1 MITLSISLLS
11 TSLSYADNNKLT
23 EEQMNKIDK
32 IIRDLGAQGKL
43 SYPLR
48 PEIEQRLKQELSKDE
63 YELLIFGVKLHVPI
77 YPIEIEGKILDKDD
91 NLFTDEAT
99 LTISVYHEHTEKIK
113 GGHFRYDDLPKARGV
128 GIEVSKEG
136 YYGDRT
142 GVGISF
148 EKGTGKIIVKDIIL
162 HLIEKGDPV
171 DLEWTEDAEIEYYPE
186 EQEPYGWSFKRRWQF
201 PADNYD
207 VLMVLRVNEDGD
219 LELSM
224 KEGGGF
230 IPAKRYK
237 HFESQPDEKAFTK
250 FEWMPYAP
258 ELGYEQTITPGGYFY
273 FRTPDGKYGKM
284 RFKAYNIYTDSTG
297 KEKAFVRFTYYLNP
311 TGGRNLELKERI
323 RKHPWDPKSREW
335 WED

>member
-1 MITLSISLLS
+1 
-11 TSLSYADNNKLT
+11 LT
-23 EEQMNKIDK
+23 DEEATELREATKYLEK
-32 IIRDLGAQGKL
+32 QGKL
-43 SYPLR
+43 GYPLDKAT
-48 PEIEQRLKQELSKDE
+48 EQKLRNQLSKDAFATLE
-63 YELLIFGVKLHVPI
+63 FLLKDIEARKK
-77 YPIEIEGKILDKDD
+77 PIEIEGKILDKDG

-99 LTISVYHEHTEKIK
+99 LIAEVYLVKYTKKIT
-113 GGHFRYDDLPKARGV
+113 GGYFKWHDLPEGTGV
-128 GIEVSKEG
+128 SLDVSKEG
-136 YYGDRT
+136 YYGDAIT
-142 GVGISF
+142 ISSVDIPKTA
-148 EKGTGKIIVKDIIL
+148 EKIIAKDITL

-171 DLEWTEDAEIEYYPE
+171 DLEWTENAKIEYYPE
-186 EQEPYGWSFKRRWQF
+186 EQEPYGWSFKRRWYF

-297 KEKAFVRFTYYLNP
+297 KKKVYTRFTYYLNP
-311 TGGRNLELKERI
+311 TGGRSLELKNEI
-323 RKHPWDPKSREW
+323 DKPPINPTEAEW

>member
-1 MITLSISLLS
+1 MRKLIILSSMFIMMLFL
-11 TSLSYADNNKLT
+11 TSLSYADELIDMTIWNAPV
-23 EEQMNKIDK
+23 KI
-32 IIRDLGAQGKL
+32 A
-43 SYPLR
+43 
-48 PEIEQRLKQELSKDE
+48 
-63 YELLIFGVKLHVPI
+63 
-77 YPIEIEGKILDKDD
+77 GKILDEQG
-91 NLFTDEAT
+91 NLFTDEVS
-99 LTISVYHEHTEKIK
+99 LTVEVTFYKDIDSIEEEAKQIKSYTKKIT
-113 GGHFRYDDLPKARGV
+113 GGHFSWNDLPDASEVKV
-128 GIEVSKEG
+128 YVSKEG
-136 YYGDRT
+136 YYSD
-142 GVGISF
+142 GVELWASPILRPSIPRDI
-148 EKGTGKIIVKDIIL
+148 EATDIIF
-162 HLIEKGDPV
+162 HLIPKGDPV
-171 DLEWTEDAEIEYYPE
+171 DLEWTEDAKIEYYPE

-297 KEKAFVRFTYYLNP
+297 KKKVYTRFTYYLNP
-311 TGGRNLELKERI
+311 TGGRSLELKERI
-323 RKHPWDPKSREW
+323 IKSPVNPKYRKWIEKQKRKSGNY
-335 WED
+335 